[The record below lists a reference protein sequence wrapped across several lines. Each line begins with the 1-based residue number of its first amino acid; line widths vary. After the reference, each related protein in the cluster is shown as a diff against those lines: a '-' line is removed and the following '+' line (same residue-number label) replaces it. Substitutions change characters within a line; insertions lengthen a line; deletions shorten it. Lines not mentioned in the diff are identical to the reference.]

1 MRILVTGASG
11 FVGRRFVEMYS
22 GRHDLFAL
30 VRSPGPDL
38 AGVEWIVH
46 DLVDPLDEAGLPE
59 RLDAVAHLAQSRRYR
74 DFPDGARDVFDVNVR
89 STLGLLEYARLAGA
103 RSFVFTSSGGV
114 YGYSYERFAETEPVS
129 PLNFYLSSK
138 YSAELLIAN
147 YQRFFSTVVLR
158 PFFVYGPGQD
168 RMLIPTLI
176 DRVTAG
182 EVVTVEGARGLR
194 ITPTYVDDVVRALEP
209 ALHFSGA
216 GLFNVAGDEAVTI
229 TELVELIG
237 VATGREPRVEHAPQE
252 SGGDLL
258 GDNTQMREVLGVV
271 PEVDLRDG
279 LARTIASR
287 LSTA

>member
-1 MRILVTGASG
+1 MRILVTGANG
-11 FVGRRFVEMYS
+11 FVGRRFVEMYA
-22 GRHDLFAL
+22 GRHELFAL
-30 VRSPGPDL
+30 ARTVGPEIP
-38 AGVEWIVH
+38 GVEWIVH
-46 DLVDPLDEAGLPE
+46 DLAKPLAGAVLPDTY
-59 RLDAVAHLAQSRRYR
+59 DAVVHLAQSRRYR
-74 DFPDGARDVFDVNVR
+74 EFPEGAHDVFDVNVR
-89 STLGLLEYARLAGA
+89 STLDLLEHARRASA
-103 RSFVFTSSGGV
+103 RSFVYTSSGGV

-176 DRVTAG
+176 DRVTGG
-182 EVVTVEGARGLR
+182 EVVTVEGERGLR
-194 ITPTYVDDVVRALEP
+194 ITPIYVDDAVRVFEP
-209 ALHFSGA
+209 ALHHSGA

-237 VATGREPRVEHAPQE
+237 AATGRPPLIEHTPSE

-271 PEVDLRDG
+271 PEVDLREG